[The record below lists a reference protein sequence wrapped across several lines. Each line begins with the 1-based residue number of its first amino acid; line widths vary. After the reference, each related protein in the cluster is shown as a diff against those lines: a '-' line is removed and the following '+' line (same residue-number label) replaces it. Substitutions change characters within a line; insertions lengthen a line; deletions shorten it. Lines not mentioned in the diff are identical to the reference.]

1 MAERF
6 VSFNDRDVD
15 EFIDLEENANTKK
28 KTEIDLGLVK
38 SFIAK
43 ENESR
48 PLEELSPQEL
58 DLYLS
63 RFILAVR
70 KRNGEEYEPTTLR
83 GFIASVERYLKKCQ
97 YSESVITGQNF
108 TRTREVLKSKQK
120 QLKRLGKGNK
130 PQAASS
136 LTPEEID
143 ILYEK
148 KEMGI
153 SSPKALINT
162 LWFNNCLHF
171 GLRGGKEQRDLKWGD
186 IVLKVDSAG
195 KQYLE
200 YSTERQTKTR
210 PGDNPSNT
218 RTVKPRMYEN
228 QTVPSERN
236 PVFLYKL
243 YKDERPEDTL
253 VDDAPF
259 YLSINHVSS
268 EKLALPETKWFKPQ
282 PMGVNKLNSLM
293 KDCALAAGIGVNK
306 RITNHSARK
315 TLVQTLQDHNVP
327 PTQIVQVTG
336 HKNLQSVNNYSTLGD
351 RQQETISS
359 ILSSTRT
366 PNVAQP
372 FVPHQISESS
382 TTALATSETKSQK
395 PSAPE
400 CLIPSA
406 LFHGN
411 HITGGTFNVHVST
424 TSSLA
429 SSTMISESP

>member
-15 EFIDLEENANTKK
+15 EFIKLEENANIKK

-70 KRNGEEYEPTTLR
+70 KKNGEEYEPTTLR

-186 IVLKVDSAG
+186 IV
-195 KQYLE
+195 
-200 YSTERQTKTR
+200 
-210 PGDNPSNT
+210 
-218 RTVKPRMYEN
+218 
-228 QTVPSERN
+228 
-236 PVFLYKL
+236 
-243 YKDERPEDTL
+243 
-253 VDDAPF
+253 
-259 YLSINHVSS
+259 
-268 EKLALPETKWFKPQ
+268 
-282 PMGVNKLNSLM
+282 
-293 KDCALAAGIGVNK
+293 
-306 RITNHSARK
+306 
-315 TLVQTLQDHNVP
+315 
-327 PTQIVQVTG
+327 
-336 HKNLQSVNNYSTLGD
+336 
-351 RQQETISS
+351 
-359 ILSSTRT
+359 
-366 PNVAQP
+366 
-372 FVPHQISESS
+372 
-382 TTALATSETKSQK
+382 
-395 PSAPE
+395 
-400 CLIPSA
+400 
-406 LFHGN
+406 
-411 HITGGTFNVHVST
+411 
-424 TSSLA
+424 
-429 SSTMISESP
+429 